1 MTTPA
6 NWKELL
12 KSCNGNGVTL
22 FDDAFVEQSS
32 RQNWP
37 PADQDK
43 IAAGKL
49 HGQLVS
55 RITTQRLPYV
65 DGEEAAALK
74 SVYELFGETR
84 SIFRDQPQSAM
95 TDVIAWYV
103 LNTHVRPFTAKWH
116 RLSER
121 GALAALD
128 GTDIFRSELSRLQ
141 PFLVR
146 FDELLVAI
154 RDVAALVVTP
164 KTVETDRESAVVM
177 EMREELASGIPEK
190 LGGLTATT
198 AGDIS
203 ANEKQ
208 AIDARR
214 KFYSSRAP
222 LAPNTGNAAT
232 RAREVEAWEK
242 RSHATALAISGGGI
256 RSATFALGVLVALA
270 RRNLLYQFDYLST
283 VSGGGYIGSFLTTFL
298 NAPDPAGEPAIGL
311 LRKDLPFQR
320 EDGEAAALRHVR
332 HHSKYLATGRLWERL
347 QMAFTQAFGMALNG
361 LGFAYIA
368 GVAAIVEYLL
378 RLVLPAG
385 SLWLVTMWVLAAV
398 ASISFL
404 ISMSARQHPHRQKIS
419 DTVMT
424 LAGIGLI
431 VVLLWQVLDVFHA
444 LEDPSWSLIFFAAA
458 LPLLASAM
466 LALGFSGPALN
477 RIVLTVLAVF
487 AAPVLFLGIEFK
499 AYSFLQQGYGSL
511 LIACVAAAAGLV
523 FFWRVLDINF
533 TAPHQLYKRKL
544 GGAYLVQPNPADS
557 TASLRENVSLKL
569 ADCAARNRA
578 PYHLVNCA
586 LNVPAS
592 TNSRMQGRLT
602 DFFLFSPAFCGSPL
616 TGYAPTKDWQD
627 ADETLDL
634 GTAMAISGAAA
645 APQMGTGTIK
655 NLSFWMALF
664 NVRLG
669 YWIRN
674 PLHARRG
681 RETPPGLTYLLQEMF
696 GQANEKRPYINVSD
710 GGHIEN
716 LGVYELLRRRCKY
729 IVAVDGEQDAKMTFQ
744 GLTTL
749 QRLAAIDLGVKIDV
763 GVDALRLSD
772 KGLSRSHFAFCRIH
786 YPPDPPKHGDPPKSD
801 GGGESYGYM
810 IYLKLSLTGNE
821 GEFIRRY
828 RLDEPDFPHQS
839 TADQFFSE
847 AQFEAYRTLGEHV
860 GDKMFLPAL
869 VEPGMAASKPD
880 VKLEEWFGAIGKNT
894 LDALPEYLDKVRE
907 ARTQQAP
914 QGGTN

>member
-1 MTTPA
+1 MLATQQPRR
-6 NWKELL
+6 
-12 KSCNGNGVTL
+12 
-22 FDDAFVEQSS
+22 S
-32 RQNWP
+32 R
-37 PADQDK
+37 
-43 IAAGKL
+43 
-49 HGQLVS
+49 
-55 RITTQRLPYV
+55 
-65 DGEEAAALK
+65 E
-74 SVYELFGETR
+74 
-84 SIFRDQPQSAM
+84 
-95 TDVIAWYV
+95 
-103 LNTHVRPFTAKWH
+103 
-116 RLSER
+116 
-121 GALAALD
+121 
-128 GTDIFRSELSRLQ
+128 
-141 PFLVR
+141 
-146 FDELLVAI
+146 
-154 RDVAALVVTP
+154 
-164 KTVETDRESAVVM
+164 
-177 EMREELASGIPEK
+177 
-190 LGGLTATT
+190 
-198 AGDIS
+198 
-203 ANEKQ
+203 
-208 AIDARR
+208 
-214 KFYSSRAP
+214 
-222 LAPNTGNAAT
+222 
-232 RAREVEAWEK
+232 EAWEK
-242 RSHATALAISGGGI
+242 RPHAIALAISGGGI

-283 VSGGGYIGSFLTTFL
+283 VSGGGYLGSFLTTFL
-298 NAPDPAGEPAIGL
+298 NAPDPTGEPAIGL

-368 GVAAIVEYLL
+368 GVTAIVEYLL
-378 RLVLPAG
+378 RLVLPTG
-385 SLWLVTMWVLAAV
+385 SLWLVTMWVLAAIAGV
-398 ASISFL
+398 SFL
-404 ISMSARQHPHRQKIS
+404 ISMSARQYPRRQKIS

-431 VVLLWQVLDVFHA
+431 VVLLWQVLDIFHA

-466 LALGFSGPALN
+466 LALGFTGPALN

-499 AYSFLQQGYGSL
+499 SYGFLQQGYGSL
-511 LIACVAAAAGLV
+511 LIACVAAVAGVV

-544 GGAYLVQPNPADS
+544 GEAYLVQPDPADS
-557 TASLRENVSLKL
+557 TAPLRENVSLKL
-569 ADCAARNRA
+569 ADCTDKEPRALPPRQLRPERSRFHELPDARTADRLLPVQSSLLRQPADRLRA
-578 PYHLVNCA
+578 HERLA
-586 LNVPAS
+586 GTRTRRS
-592 TNSRMQGRLT
+592 TSAPPWPSRARPRHRKWEPEPSRT
-602 DFFLFSPAFCGSPL
+602 S
-616 TGYAPTKDWQD
+616 
-627 ADETLDL
+627 
-634 GTAMAISGAAA
+634 
-645 APQMGTGTIK
+645 
-655 NLSFWMALF
+655 SFWMALF

-674 PLHARRG
+674 PLHPRRG

-729 IVAVDGEQDAKMTFQ
+729 IVAIDGEQDAKMTFH

-772 KGLSRSHFAFCRIH
+772 KGLSHSHFAFCRIH
-786 YPPDPPKHGDPPKSD
+786 YPPDPPKQGDPPMPD
-801 GGGESYGYM
+801 GGKESYGYM

-828 RLDEPDFPHQS
+828 RLDEPEFPHQS
-839 TADQFFSE
+839 TADQFFTE
-847 AQFEAYRTLGEHV
+847 AQFEAYRSLGEHV

-869 VEPGMAASKPD
+869 VEPGMATSKPD

-894 LDALPEYLDKVRE
+894 LDALPEYLDKVRA
-907 ARTQQAP
+907 ARAPQAP
-914 QGGTN
+914 QGGTT